1 MLACRTAGVAQT
13 RALGAAVAAVVDVG
27 DVVVLVGDLGA
38 GKTAFVQGF
47 AASLGVVAPVTSPT
61 FTLAN
66 RYEGR
71 LVVNHLDV
79 YRFDRPE
86 EASDLALPEI
96 LDEGVT
102 LVEWGDTIS
111 SALPAEHLSVRIRF
125 GDHRDHDSHD
135 GAGRG
140 VGREGVGS
148 DGVGGVGA
156 GRDGGHDDGSTG
168 REGTG
173 SDGDDDGTDNG
184 GGAGTGRDGDC
195 GDDDRRFELWGR
207 GESWQRRADRLRFA
221 LEPWAL
227 PC

>member
-1 MLACRTAGVAQT
+1 MIACSTAGVDET
-13 RALGAAVAAVVDVG
+13 RALGASVASVAATG

-47 AASLGVVAPVTSPT
+47 AAALGVTAPVTSPT

-86 EASDLALPEI
+86 EVSDLALPEL

-102 LVEWGDTIS
+102 LVEWGDTIA
-111 SALPAEHLSVRIRF
+111 SALPAEHLSVTIRL
-125 GDHRDHDSHD
+125 G
-135 GAGRG
+135 
-140 VGREGVGS
+140 
-148 DGVGGVGA
+148 
-156 GRDGGHDDGSTG
+156 
-168 REGTG
+168 
-173 SDGDDDGTDNG
+173 DGDDD
-184 GGAGTGRDGDC
+184 RS
-195 GDDDRRFELWGR
+195 FELR
-207 GESWQRRADRLRFA
+207 SHGEVWQRRTDRLRAA
-221 LEPWAL
+221 LEAWAS

>member
-1 MLACRTAGVAQT
+1 MLACRTAGVDET
-13 RALGAAVAAVVDVG
+13 RALGAAVAAVVDTG

-47 AASLGVVAPVTSPT
+47 AVTLGVTAPVTSPT

-79 YRFDRPE
+79 YRFDCPDE
-86 EASDLALPEI
+86 VGDLALPEI

-111 SALPAEHLSVRIRF
+111 SALGAEHLSVTIRF
-125 GDHRDHDSHD
+125 GS
-135 GAGRG
+135 G
-140 VGREGVGS
+140 E
-148 DGVGGVGA
+148 
-156 GRDGGHDDGSTG
+156 
-168 REGTG
+168 
-173 SDGDDDGTDNG
+173 
-184 GGAGTGRDGDC
+184 
-195 GDDDRRFELWGR
+195 DDRDFELR
-207 GESWQRRADRLRFA
+207 GHGETWWRRADRLRAA